1 MRDVSNF
8 SMSSRPYPID
18 PAMLPPELNLEVRSR
33 LPSRANSRPPL
44 LFVHGGYCDAWCW
57 EPHFLP
63 WFAARGYPAYALS
76 LRGHGASGGRESLFV
91 ASLDDY
97 ASDVERVRAALSA
110 PPVLIGHSMGAA
122 IIERLLG
129 SPGVRGAALLAPVPP
144 GGLGPVA
151 SRLLAWQPEFLVN
164 LQRLDAP
171 HLAGD
176 VLAALRPMYFSDDVA
191 PSILAQAVTHLCVES
206 PRAILD
212 LALPLGR
219 GRPVATQP
227 FVLGAAGDRIATP
240 GDVAATALR
249 YDTTATIVP
258 GLAHMMMLERG
269 WQRVAQALLEW
280 LEREVWRG
288 RMEPAPAD

>member
-1 MRDVSNF
+1 
-8 SMSSRPYPID
+8 
-18 PAMLPPELNLEVRSR
+18 MLPPELNLEVRSR
-33 LPSRANSRPPL
+33 LPARANRKSPL

-76 LRGHGASGGRESLFV
+76 LRGHGASGGRDSLFV
-91 ASLDDY
+91 ASLEDY
-97 ASDVERVRAALSA
+97 VADVERVRAALPS
-110 PPVLIGHSMGAA
+110 PPVLIGHSMGATV
-122 IIERLLG
+122 IERLLG
-129 SPGVRGAALLAPVPP
+129 TGDVRAAALLAPVPP
-144 GGLGPVA
+144 AGLGPVA
-151 SRLLAWQPEFLVN
+151 GRLLAWQPEYLVN

-191 PSILAQAVTHLCVES
+191 PEILAQAGAHLCVES

-219 GRPVATQP
+219 GRARSPAPP

-240 GDVAATALR
+240 DDVRATASF
-249 YDTTATIVP
+249 YDTTATLVP

-269 WQRVAQALLEW
+269 WESVARPLLEW
-280 LEREVWRG
+280 LERDALRAG
-288 RMEPAPAD
+288 

>member
-1 MRDVSNF
+1 
-8 SMSSRPYPID
+8 
-18 PAMLPPELNLEVRSR
+18 MLPPELNLEVRSR
-33 LPSRANSRPPL
+33 LPARANSRPPL

-97 ASDVERVRAALSA
+97 TSDVERVRSSLPA

-122 IIERLLG
+122 IVERLLG
-129 SPGVRGAALLAPVPP
+129 RTAVRAAALLAPVPP
-144 GGLGPVA
+144 AGLGPVA
-151 SRLLAWQPEFLVN
+151 GRLLAWQPEYLVN
-164 LQRLDAP
+164 MQRLDAP

-176 VLAALRPMYFSDDVA
+176 VLAALRPMYFSDDVS

-212 LALPLGR
+212 LTLPLGR
-219 GRPVATQP
+219 GQRPVTARP
-227 FVLGAAGDRIATP
+227 CVLGAAGDRIATP
-240 GDVAATALR
+240 GDVKATALF

-269 WQRVAQALLEW
+269 WESVARPLLEW
-280 LEREVWRG
+280 LEREVPRG
-288 RMEPAPAD
+288 GA